1 MAITFIK
8 RSIRLLVPHHQ
19 FKDIPEDEDEQS
31 EIFQIVHFFSQANNF
46 SRYKKQI
53 HSPLSYGEKR
63 KKEEMLMRF
72 TNSYLNSNFKSIE
85 AVRDKFEQ
93 VDELMDENG
102 DMAERK

>member
-1 MAITFIK
+1 M
-8 RSIRLLVPHHQ
+8 VPHHQ
-19 FKDIPEDEDEQS
+19 FKDIPEDEDEHS
-31 EIFQIVHFFSQANNF
+31 EIFQIVHFFTQSNNF

-63 KKEEMLMRF
+63 KNEEILMRF
-72 TNSYLNSNFKSIE
+72 TNSYLSSNFKSIE